1 MRRDLLLALLLL
13 GLAALLTMFRA
24 PTPARVPTALPAWA
38 PPAFRPPRLGGLA
51 PTFVPGR
58 DLGCPTSDYTHV
70 VRDHR

>member
-1 MRRDLLLALLLL
+1 MRRELLLALLLL

-24 PTPARVPTALPAWA
+24 PAGVPASAPAA
-38 PPAFRPPRLGGLA
+38 APPRLGGLA

-70 VRDHR
+70 ATEHPAR